1 VRENRHSA
9 TAQRVAER
17 RAAHQL
23 FDQPRVFEDPLAL
36 SIIGAE
42 ATASLVS
49 EPAKAQ
55 THVSRALRAFI
66 AVRSCYAE
74 DNLAEAVRRGV
85 TQYVVLGA
93 GLDTFAY
100 RNPFAELR
108 VFEVDH
114 PATQS
119 WKRARLEAAGISIP
133 EHLTFTPVDFE
144 RQTFEEG
151 LKLAG
156 FDFERPAFF
165 SWLGVTPYLPR
176 EIVLATFER
185 ISAMSPENGVAFD
198 YAIPRSSL
206 GALEKMAFDAIASRV
221 AAAGEPFIS
230 FFNTAELIEELRRIN
245 FRHIETLD
253 SEKINARYFK
263 DRADGLRIGGG
274 LARLM
279 CARG

>member
-1 VRENRHSA
+1 MGVFSEVRATPCNVTRDTASGSGFWAAKGAQASANSANTRPQRFKTAALLISNEGPGLVPRGDTLLRFLHENTRLRHSKFATHLGDTCWFPLIFPRQREKFHFLPAEPPELCLVYKQNAMRESRHSA

-108 VFEVDH
+108 VFEVNH

-119 WKRARLEAAGISIP
+119 WKRSRLEVAGIPIP
-133 EHLTFTPVDFE
+133 
-144 RQTFEEG
+144 
-151 LKLAG
+151 
-156 FDFERPAFF
+156 
-165 SWLGVTPYLPR
+165 
-176 EIVLATFER
+176 
-185 ISAMSPENGVAFD
+185 
-198 YAIPRSSL
+198 
-206 GALEKMAFDAIASRV
+206 
-221 AAAGEPFIS
+221 
-230 FFNTAELIEELRRIN
+230 
-245 FRHIETLD
+245 
-253 SEKINARYFK
+253 
-263 DRADGLRIGGG
+263 
-274 LARLM
+274 
-279 CARG
+279 